1 MEKKQQ
7 IIWRSLSNLLFC
19 HVSKEGAVDPAARH
33 STSFDVPSSRAVPAE
48 EQLWRRCAGAVGT
61 HGDTQN
67 SGRCLSKLHLLKM
80 HL

>member
-48 EQLWRRCAGAVGT
+48 
-61 HGDTQN
+61 DS
-67 SGRCLSKLHLLKM
+67 SGGGVPEPSVLMAIPRIVADASQKCIC
-80 HL
+80 